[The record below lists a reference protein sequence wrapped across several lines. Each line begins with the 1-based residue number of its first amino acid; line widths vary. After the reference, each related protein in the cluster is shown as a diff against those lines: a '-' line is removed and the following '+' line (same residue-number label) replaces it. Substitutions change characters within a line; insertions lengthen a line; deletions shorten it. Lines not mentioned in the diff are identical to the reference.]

1 MTENSH
7 YEKKSLKTLTRQN
20 PDWDELA
27 KDCVSFANAHGGSI
41 VFGIE
46 DDEKQPPKGQK
57 IPDGLIAKLTKQIQS
72 RTINVSVIPQLKT
85 AENGAEFIDLLVQ
98 RNAAAIASTSN
109 GRYYIRVND
118 DCKPVLPDE
127 LSRLLTDKGAFVWET
142 QTYLKVRLNEYD
154 SEKMNVF
161 YSDVQKSDRVSNFV
175 KEKSPQELLEHYLMV
190 SGEYLTNL
198 GVLWIGRQEH
208 RARLLYA
215 PSVQFIKYDENDQKV
230 NKILWDDYTKNPKE
244 LIQTIMEKI
253 PDWKE
258 GIEIADGVFRK
269 KIANYEESVIRE
281 LIANALVH
289 RPYSIRG
296 DVFIN
301 LYSDRLEI
309 HNPGLFPLGVTP
321 QNILHKS
328 IQRNPHLAR
337 IFYDLK
343 LMEKEGSGYDKIY
356 ETLLS
361 NGKPLPSPSEEFDRV
376 KVTIRK
382 QIVNKHVIQFIEK
395 VNAGFQLRSKE
406 IISLGIIAQHTA
418 LTAIDFSKILG
429 LSEKDDVRIW
439 LGRLFDFKL
448 ISAKGKTKGTEY
460 FVEPSVLRKHEFKG
474 LTNLKTIPTHR
485 LEALIIEDVSRYNRS
500 SISDIHQRV
509 GKEIPLRTL
518 RYQIN
523 QLIKKGELSKD
534 GERKWTR
541 YFIDKQQRNK
551 Q

>member
-7 YEKKSLKTLTRQN
+7 YEKKSLKTLTHQN

-215 PSVQFIKYDENDQKV
+215 PSVQFIKYD
-230 NKILWDDYTKNPKE
+230 
-244 LIQTIMEKI
+244 
-253 PDWKE
+253 
-258 GIEIADGVFRK
+258 
-269 KIANYEESVIRE
+269 
-281 LIANALVH
+281 
-289 RPYSIRG
+289 
-296 DVFIN
+296 
-301 LYSDRLEI
+301 
-309 HNPGLFPLGVTP
+309 
-321 QNILHKS
+321 
-328 IQRNPHLAR
+328 
-337 IFYDLK
+337 
-343 LMEKEGSGYDKIY
+343 
-356 ETLLS
+356 
-361 NGKPLPSPSEEFDRV
+361 
-376 KVTIRK
+376 
-382 QIVNKHVIQFIEK
+382 
-395 VNAGFQLRSKE
+395 
-406 IISLGIIAQHTA
+406 
-418 LTAIDFSKILG
+418 
-429 LSEKDDVRIW
+429 
-439 LGRLFDFKL
+439 
-448 ISAKGKTKGTEY
+448 
-460 FVEPSVLRKHEFKG
+460 
-474 LTNLKTIPTHR
+474 
-485 LEALIIEDVSRYNRS
+485 
-500 SISDIHQRV
+500 
-509 GKEIPLRTL
+509 
-518 RYQIN
+518 
-523 QLIKKGELSKD
+523 
-534 GERKWTR
+534 
-541 YFIDKQQRNK
+541 
-551 Q
+551 